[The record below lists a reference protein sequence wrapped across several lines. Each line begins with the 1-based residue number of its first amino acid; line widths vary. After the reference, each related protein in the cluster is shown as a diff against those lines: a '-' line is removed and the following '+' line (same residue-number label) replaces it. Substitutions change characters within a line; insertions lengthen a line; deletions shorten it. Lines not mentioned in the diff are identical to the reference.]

1 MFSSLKSFG
10 NSVLIDFHITIIQLT
25 KLLQI
30 KTKMASMREPLS
42 SYVNF
47 LFQLV
52 KVQKKTNKIKCLHVK
67 VIIKA
72 QYLFFNL

>member
-30 KTKMASMREPLS
+30 ETKMASMREPLS
-42 SYVNF
+42 NYVNF

-67 VIIKA
+67 VIFKSPISI
-72 QYLFFNL
+72 F